1 MDVLFRNGAYL
12 FLGWMASPQQPARQG
27 LWYSKVLS
35 ADGKAPGSFAVWH
48 PLIYELNGVTW
59 HDSGPATSASHQTGL
74 FGATLEQL
82 HWRRRMLYGTK
93 IGGDLN
99 LFHQEYPTTPQEAF
113 VSSGRKV
120 FSIPSLRSIP
130 SLHSIQSL
138 RSLQLRRW
146 LPSLRSL
153 QLLR

>member
-74 FGATLEQL
+74 FGATLEQDGQTAWL
-82 HWRRRMLYGTK
+82 FYHGVRLEGSYPFAS
-93 IGGDLN
+93 IGRARVDDL
-99 LFHQEYPTTPQEAF
+99 P
-113 VSSGRKV
+113 
-120 FSIPSLRSIP
+120 
-130 SLHSIQSL
+130 
-138 RSLQLRRW
+138 
-146 LPSLRSL
+146 
-153 QLLR
+153 